1 MGYNLRRGIAAM
13 QHLIELVDLGIA
25 LAERSSRAD
34 LRRRLEQTKERL
46 LDPSIRVIMVGEFK
60 QGKSQLVN
68 GLVNAPVCPVDD
80 DIATAVPTSVRH
92 GDMPAAFVLTQRSS
106 DGTVESGAP
115 VERREVAPTELA
127 DYVSERAAPESDR
140 QVTGAEV
147 FLPRKLL
154 RGGLT
159 LIDSPGVG
167 GLTSAHALTTLATL
181 PSAHAMLFVSDASQE
196 YTEPEIQFLRHAMRI
211 TPNVACVL
219 TKTDMYPQW
228 RRVED
233 LDRAHLRAID
243 PDIPLFP
250 VSSHLRLTAV
260 ETSDPELNAESGFPA
275 LVSYLRRDIVGQAE
289 LLQRRSTA
297 SDLLSTSEHV
307 RLAIDAELGALESPE
322 KTPEIVAQLEATKG
336 RADELRRLSSRWQTT
351 LNDGVT
357 DLIADMEH
365 DLRDRMRSIQRE
377 AEDSIDEGDPGPVWD
392 QFVEWFE
399 RRVSSAVTDTFVWTQ
414 ERATW
419 LSEKV
424 ARHFTEDEVALPVIN
439 VDDTRDV
446 LDAVGEVAEL
456 DSGRLG
462 LGQKFYIG
470 LKGSYGGVLM
480 VGIITGIIGMSIIN
494 PLSLAAGAVIGR
506 KAYKDDTEAR
516 LQRRRNEA
524 KVLIRRQ
531 VDEIIFQVGKQLRD
545 RLRLVQRTTRDHF
558 TTIADEHHRSLADSV
573 LAAQKAA
580 SLYAAERD
588 KRVTALRRDLARV
601 DALTKRAAAIDI
613 DGSARPSSASPEDPR
628 TVSAVG
634 AARAKAGT
642 APA

>member
-1 MGYNLRRGIAAM
+1 M

-25 LAERSSRAD
+25 LADSSSRAD
-34 LRRRLEQTKERL
+34 LRRRLEQTKERV
-46 LDPSIRVIMVGEFK
+46 LDPSIRVIIVGEFK

-92 GDMPAAFVLTQRSS
+92 GEKPAAYVLSQRASG
-106 DGTVESGAP
+106 GTVESGAR
-115 VERREVAPTELA
+115 VERVEVAPMDLA
-127 DYVSERAAPESDR
+127 SYVSERATPESDR

-228 RRVED
+228 RQVEE
-233 LDRAHLRAID
+233 LNRAHLRAID

-250 VSSHLRLTAV
+250 VSSHLRLAAV
-260 ETSDPELNAESGFPA
+260 EASDSELNAESGFPA
-275 LVSYLRRDIVGQAE
+275 LVSYLRKDIVGQAE

-297 SDLLSTSEHV
+297 NDLLSTSEHV

-322 KTPEIVAQLEATKG
+322 KTPEIVAQLESTKG

-377 AEDSIDEGDPGPVWD
+377 AEDSIDEGDPGPVWN

-446 LDAVGEVAEL
+446 LDAVGDVAEL
-456 DSGRLG
+456 DSGHLG
-462 LGQKFYIG
+462 AGQKFYIG

-506 KAYKDDTEAR
+506 KAYRDDTEAR

-524 KVLIRRQ
+524 KILIRRQ

-588 KRVTALRRDLARV
+588 KRIAALKRDLARV
-601 DALTKRAAAIDI
+601 DALTKRARGIDI
-613 DGSARPSSASPEDPR
+613 AGSPRPAAAAQPEPN

-634 AARAKAGT
+634 AAGARAGT

>member
-1 MGYNLRRGIAAM
+1 M

-25 LAERSSRAD
+25 LADSSSRAD
-34 LRRRLEQTKERL
+34 LRRRLEQTKERV
-46 LDPSIRVIMVGEFK
+46 LDPSIRVIIVGEFK

-92 GDMPAAFVLTQRSS
+92 GEKPAAYVLSQRASG
-106 DGTVESGAP
+106 GTVESGAR
-115 VERREVAPTELA
+115 VERVEVAPMDLA
-127 DYVSERAAPESDR
+127 SYVSERATPESDR

-228 RRVED
+228 RQVEE
-233 LDRAHLRAID
+233 LNRAHLRAID
-243 PDIPLFP
+243 PEIPLFP
-250 VSSHLRLTAV
+250 VSSHLRLAAV
-260 ETSDPELNAESGFPA
+260 EASDSELNAESGFPA
-275 LVSYLRRDIVGQAE
+275 LVSYLRKDIVGQAE

-297 SDLLSTSEHV
+297 NDLLSTSEHV

-322 KTPEIVAQLEATKG
+322 KTPEIVAQLESTKG

-377 AEDSIDEGDPGPVWD
+377 AEDSIDEGDPGPVWN

-446 LDAVGEVAEL
+446 LDAVGDVAEL
-456 DSGRLG
+456 DSGHLG
-462 LGQKFYIG
+462 AGQKFYIG

-506 KAYKDDTEAR
+506 KAYRDDTEAR

-524 KVLIRRQ
+524 KILIRRQ

-588 KRVTALRRDLARV
+588 KRIAALKRDLARV
-601 DALTKRAAAIDI
+601 DALTKRARGIDI
-613 DGSARPSSASPEDPR
+613 DGSPRPAAATRPEPN

-634 AARAKAGT
+634 AAGARAGT

>member
-1 MGYNLRRGIAAM
+1 M
-13 QHLIELVDLGIA
+13 QHLIELVDLGIT
-25 LAERSSRAD
+25 LAEHSSRAD

-68 GLVNAPVCPVDD
+68 GLVNARVCPVDD

-92 GDMPAAFVLTQRSS
+92 GDAPAAFVLTQRSS

-228 RRVED
+228 RQVEE

-275 LVSYLRRDIVGQAE
+275 LASYLRRDIVGQAE

-322 KTPEIVAQLEATKG
+322 KTPEIVAQLEATKA

-351 LNDGVT
+351 LNDGVA

-377 AEDSIDEGDPGPVWD
+377 AENSIDEGDPAPVWD

-424 ARHFTEDEVALPVIN
+424 AHHFTEDEVALPVIN

-462 LGQKFYIG
+462 IGQKFYIG

-506 KAYKDDTEAR
+506 KAYRDDTEAR

-524 KVLIRRQ
+524 KILIRRQ

-580 SLYAAERD
+580 SMYAAERD
-588 KRVTALRRDLARV
+588 KRVAALKRDLARV
-601 DALTKRAAAIDI
+601 DALTKRAAAIDT
-613 DGSARPSSASPEDPR
+613 DGNTSPRSAPASAADPR
-628 TVSAVG
+628 TVSTVG
-634 AARAKAGT
+634 APGAKAGT